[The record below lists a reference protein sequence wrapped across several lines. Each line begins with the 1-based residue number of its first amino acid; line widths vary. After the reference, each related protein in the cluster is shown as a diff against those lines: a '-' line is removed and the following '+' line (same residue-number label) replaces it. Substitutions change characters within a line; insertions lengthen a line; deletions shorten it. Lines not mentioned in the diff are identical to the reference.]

1 MRFVLKSAIAAVA
14 VWVATEL
21 PLDVAVT
28 GGESGDWWH
37 RPLVFLIVGVVLVLL
52 NAILKP
58 LIKVLTLPVQILTLG
73 LFSFVIAWFILWLTS
88 WITDKLDFATL
99 TVGGFWKTLLAAI
112 VIAIVTGVLE
122 AIVPGAKKKRRD

>member
-1 MRFVLKSAIAAVA
+1 VLKSAIAAVA

-21 PLDVAVT
+21 PLDVVVT
-28 GGESGDWWH
+28 GGENGDWWH
-37 RPLVFLIVGVVLVLL
+37 RPLVFLIIGVVLVLL

-88 WITDKLDFATL
+88 WITDRLDFATL
-99 TVGGFWKTLLAAI
+99 TVGGFWKTLLAAV
-112 VIAIVTGVLE
+112 VIALVSSLLE
-122 AIVPGAKKKRRD
+122 AIIPGAKKKD

>member
-21 PLDVAVT
+21 PLDIAVS
-28 GGESGDWWH
+28 GGENGAWWN
-37 RPLVFLIVGVVLVLL
+37 RPLVFLSIGVVLVLL
-52 NAILKP
+52 NALLKP

-99 TVGGFWKTLLAAI
+99 TVGGFWKTLFAAV
-112 VIAIVTGVLE
+112 VIALVSALLE
-122 AIVPGAKKKRRD
+122 AIIPGAKKKD

>member
-37 RPLVFLIVGVVLVLL
+37 RPLVFLAIGVVLVLL
-52 NAILKP
+52 NAIVKP

-122 AIVPGAKKKRRD
+122 AIIPGAKKKRRD

>member
-14 VWVATEL
+14 VWIASEL

-37 RPLVFLIVGVVLVLL
+37 RPLVFLSIGVVLVLL

-73 LFSFVIAWFILWLTS
+73 LFSLVIAWFILWLTS
-88 WITDKLDFATL
+88 WITDKIDFATL
-99 TVGGFWKTLLAAI
+99 TVGGFWKTLLAAL
-112 VIAIVTGVLE
+112 VIALVTGLLE
-122 AIVPGAKKKRRD
+122 AIIPGAKKKD

>member
-1 MRFVLKSAIAAVA
+1 MRFVIRSAIAAVA

-37 RPLVFLIVGVVLVLL
+37 RPLVFLSIGVVLVLL

-58 LIKVLTLPVQILTLG
+58 LIKVLTFHVQILTLG
-73 LFSFVIAWFILWLTS
+73 LFSFVIAWFMLWLTS
-88 WITDKLDFATL
+88 WITDKIDFATL
-99 TVGGFWKTLLAAI
+99 TVGGFWKTLFAAV
-112 VIAIVTGVLE
+112 VIALVSSLLE
-122 AIVPGAKKKRRD
+122 TIIPGAKKKD